1 MFLRVFVESFKGVS
15 MVFQGSFKGVSR
27 VFQEGFKKVLFY
39 NLVVASHALAPSKL
53 EGLFYFVHF
62 LYTFIETAC

>member
-39 NLVVASHALAPSKL
+39 NLVVASHALAPLK
-53 EGLFYFVHF
+53 
-62 LYTFIETAC
+62 